1 MSGINISEL
10 DLNAIMQWEDEV
22 EMAGVYASTEDL
34 ERLVEKAPL
43 GANTDF
49 VRGIIAQRKLSEQ

>member
-22 EMAGVYASTEDL
+22 EMAGAFASTEDL
-34 ERLVEKAPL
+34 ERLVSCAPA
-43 GANTDF
+43 GANVEF
-49 VRGIIAQRKLSEQ
+49 IRGIIAQRNLNEQ